1 MVIILDK
8 CLFYYTYTV
17 HITLY
22 YWSDYDENDIIEMTA
37 LCEALANFGDK
48 LELKDI
54 QLIEK
59 YIFKADITME
69 KDIKMQIAGNY
80 KLL

>member
-1 MVIILDK
+1 MFVFLYIL
-8 CLFYYTYTV
+8 CN
-17 HITLY
+17 IEI
-22 YWSDYDENDIIEMTA
+22 YWSDYEENDIIEMTA

-48 LELKDI
+48 LEPKDI
-54 QLIEK
+54 QLLEK

>member
-1 MVIILDK
+1 
-8 CLFYYTYTV
+8 
-17 HITLY
+17 
-22 YWSDYDENDIIEMTA
+22 MTA

-48 LELKDI
+48 LEPKDI

-69 KDIKMQIAGNY
+69 KDIKMQIAGN
-80 KLL
+80 

>member
-1 MVIILDK
+1 MFVFLYIL
-8 CLFYYTYTV
+8 CYIET
-17 HITLY
+17 
-22 YWSDYDENDIIEMTA
+22 YWSDYEENDIIEMTA

-48 LELKDI
+48 LEPKDI
-54 QLIEK
+54 QLLEK

>member
-1 MVIILDK
+1 MFVFLYIL
-8 CLFYYTYTV
+8 CNIET
-17 HITLY
+17 
-22 YWSDYDENDIIEMTA
+22 YWSDYEENDIIEMTA

-48 LELKDI
+48 LEPKDI
-54 QLIEK
+54 QLLEK